1 MPIYAYRCDACGF
14 RKDALQ
20 KMSDPAL
27 TTCPTCGE
35 ERFAKQ
41 LSAPAFQLKGTG
53 WYATDFRDNGK
64 KADKAAEA
72 DTDGVAPGGSGEATG
87 SKTEGGD
94 GKRTDGKAD
103 GKTDGK
109 TDAGKAVASGSAGTN
124 GQGGNSAGGAKG
136 TQASR
141 TSDGAATPSAA
152 TAPPAKPSPPST
164 GTSGSGSSAS

>member
-27 TTCPTCGE
+27 TTCPSCGE

-72 DTDGVAPGGSGEATG
+72 DTNDAAAGGSGEATG

-94 GKRTDGKAD
+94 GKRAD

-109 TDAGKAVASGSAGTN
+109 TDGKADAGKVGDAGTN
-124 GQGGNSAGGAKG
+124 GQGGNGAGGAKA

-152 TAPPAKPSPPST
+152 PAPPAKPSPSST